1 MVKFHGEQPAGQSE
15 PPARETSQSEAD
27 RLRRPQPPYPIPPR
41 VVQTAPPGLVA
52 QTLLGARVVK

>member
-1 MVKFHGEQPAGQSE
+1 MVKFHGEQPAPQAE
-15 PPARETSQSEAD
+15 PPRETQQSEAD

-41 VVQTAPPGLVA
+41 VLPTTPPGLVA